1 MTTRLAHLALAA
13 MAIGGLDAGPF
24 PGSVPLQR
32 NTNEDLEFCVKVWA
46 EVAYIKAKKS
56 KLSASERRSL
66 VHQWD
71 RAYAR
76 LSPHQRE
83 QLFTTMNQHIEQET
97 AS

>member
-13 MAIGGLDAGPF
+13 MALGGMDWPARPE
-24 PGSVPLQR
+24 PNP
-32 NTNEDLEFCVKVWA
+32 NADLELCIEIWP

-56 KLSASERRSL
+56 RLSASERRAML
-66 VHQWD
+66 HRWE

-76 LSPHQRE
+76 LNHTQRE
-83 QLFTTMNQHIEQET
+83 QLFTAMNQRINQEN